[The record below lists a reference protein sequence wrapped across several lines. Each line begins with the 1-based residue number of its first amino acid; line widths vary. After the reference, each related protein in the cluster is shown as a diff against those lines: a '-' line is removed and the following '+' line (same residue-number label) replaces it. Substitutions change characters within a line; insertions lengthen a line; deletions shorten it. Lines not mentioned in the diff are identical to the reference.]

1 MKRLISA
8 FLAMMLLFGPA
19 LADQAQVKTP
29 GGPLNMREEPSTKS
43 RLVKQLK
50 NGSLITLVEE
60 DADGWTKVRSGEKEG
75 YVMTQYLNMT
85 VTAVGRAATVK
96 PGLRWCT
103 MAQCIGR
110 WPAACPSAAKPKPC
124 TTRKPSS
131 ASPRVWFTPRKAAR
145 PSRRRQQVFKKAGRR
160 FRWNG
165 AGCGLP

>member
-85 VTAVGRAATVK
+85 VTAVGRAA
-96 PGLRWCT
+96 
-103 MAQCIGR
+103 
-110 WPAACPSAAKPKPC
+110 CPSAAKPKPC